1 MKTWKK
7 SGFNDFSKGTFGNG
21 GQNLYVSANGVLQR
35 IFQFDVNGDGYP
47 DIPVTNSHSM
57 NEKPPLYIFD
67 RAGQEEPIE
76 LPTNGSFDAL
86 FVDLYGRGVED
97 LVVACQHNGVHS
109 DVSAVIY
116 FGSEIGLSE
125 KYKTELRVPNSIG
138 VAAGKFDG
146 SGKTA
151 LAFICDKKMRIF
163 YQTANGIEASVYTEL
178 DIGAISIAS
187 GDLDGDGFDDLYII
201 RQGTGDV
208 AVYWGG
214 EDGINPE
221 RVTVFGRVGDS
232 AEDNRATSTTAGRKM
247 FRWLTWR
254 CNILNLKDK
263 AVTFRVEDNY
273 AVFESFGSDRQPREE
288 FRVACK
294 KPEEKEKK
302 YDAYFFG
309 YGPTYATSGDLRND
323 GSRDIIIAVATDFE
337 NIDDAIILWEK
348 ENYALDK
355 AGKLPLRCPKTL
367 FVGPFGA
374 DGKNRLLV
382 GQSCKF
388 NEFDVSAEVYR
399 CREDGSFEKEAEF
412 PASEPTR
419 VISGRTYADG
429 RCQIAVINHEGE
441 CKLGLEDVWIYLG
454 DKDGYSAERRL
465 AFPGHSA
472 VDTFMV
478 DFNDNGLPDVYLV
491 NCAENAGYLC
501 PGGTIYWNS
510 ENGFDT
516 ENRLTHLAGCNPHG
530 AAIGDFRKCGYLDV
544 VTGGIH
550 GRDLIIFEGGPD
562 GFTSRTIVMGPDWEK
577 YNAQFGNL
585 PRTYEINQDRIRSM
599 TPEFRADYGGVRWLF
614 AADFNGDGYLDVLIS
629 KITGKRSFIYW
640 GGPDGIQQDNY
651 TELATDGVSAATAAD
666 LNGNGYLDLVLAG
679 HQSVKYSIP
688 NERGKIVIYWG
699 GPDGYQ
705 EFRKTELP
713 APCTNALTIQD
724 FNGDGLLDIYGT
736 AYNNGRTRD
745 IDSFMYFQSPDGMF
759 HAKNF
764 KNIFN
769 HSGCGCMAGDF
780 NGDGYIDLAVAS
792 HKAYGAH
799 VCSSYIFWGGPDG
812 IDENRY
818 TELPG
823 RGPHGLCSMAIGNIM
838 DRSESEYYYSE
849 AYLTPENTKGVQ
861 VSWQATNGQKTW
873 VKMQIRTADQE
884 NELESAPWSEEI
896 ANGATLADFELKA
909 FVQYRM
915 ELGATCGCGTPR
927 VSEITVDFL

>member
-7 SGFNDFSKGTFGNG
+7 SGFDDFSKGTFGNG
-21 GQNLYVSANGVLQR
+21 GQNLYVSANGILQR
-35 IFQFDVNGDGYP
+35 IFHFDVNGDGYP

-57 NEKPPLYIFD
+57 NEKPPLYVFD
-67 RAGQEEPIE
+67 RADQAEP
-76 LPTNGSFDAL
+76 LKLSTNGSFDAL
-86 FVDLYGRGVED
+86 FVDLYNRGVED

-146 SGKTA
+146 SGKIA

-178 DIGAISIAS
+178 DIGAISVAS
-187 GDLDGDGFDDLYII
+187 GDLDGDGFDDLYVI

-254 CNILNLKDK
+254 CNVLNLKDK

-273 AVFESFGSDRQPREE
+273 AVFESFGSDRQPHEE
-288 FRVACK
+288 FRVACR
-294 KPEEKEKK
+294 KPEDVGHK

-309 YGPTYATSGDLRND
+309 YGPNYATAGDLRND
-323 GSRDIIIAVATDFE
+323 GSKDIIIAVATDFE

-348 ENYALDK
+348 ENYAVDK

-367 FVGPFGA
+367 YVGPFGA

-382 GQSCKF
+382 GQSCRF

-399 CREDGSFEKEAEF
+399 FREDGSFEKEATF

-419 VISGRTYADG
+419 VISGRTYTDG
-429 RCQIAVINHEGE
+429 RCQVAVINHEGE

-454 DKDGYSAERRL
+454 DKDGYNTERRL

-478 DFNDNGLPDVYLV
+478 DFNDDGRPDVYLV

-510 ENGFDT
+510 EDGFDT
-516 ENRLTHLAGCNPHG
+516 EKGKTHLAGCSPHG
-530 AAIGDFRKCGYLDV
+530 AAIGDFRKCGYLDI

-550 GRDLIIFEGGPD
+550 GRDLVIYEGGPD
-562 GFTSRTIVMGPDWEK
+562 GFTSRTIAMGPDWEK
-577 YNAQFGNL
+577 YVAEFGNL
-585 PRTYEINQDRIRSM
+585 PRTYKINQDRIRSM
-599 TPEFRADYGGVRWLF
+599 TPEFKADYGGVRWLF
-614 AADFNGDGYLDVLIS
+614 AADFNGDGYLDALIS

-640 GGPDGIQQDNY
+640 GGPNGITQDNY

-666 LNGNGYLDLVLAG
+666 LNGNGYLDLVLSC

-713 APCTNALTIQD
+713 TACANALTIQD
-724 FNGDGLLDIYGT
+724 FNGDGLLDIYAT
-736 AYNNGRTRD
+736 AYSNGRTRD
-745 IDSFMYFQSPDGMF
+745 IDSVMYFQSPDGMF
-759 HAKNF
+759 HAQNF

-792 HKAYGAH
+792 HKAYGNH

-812 IDENRY
+812 INETRY

-823 RGPHGLCSMAIGNIM
+823 RGPHGMCSMAIGNIM

-849 AYLTPENTKGVQ
+849 AYAVPENTTDVQ
-861 VSWQATNGQKTW
+861 ASWKAENGPKTW
-873 VKMQIRTADQE
+873 VKMRIRSADQE
-884 NELESAPWSEEI
+884 SELENAPWSEEI
-896 ANGATLADFELKA
+896 PNGGMLTNYELKA
-909 FVQYRM
+909 YVQYSL